1 MKVQKKYLLLIAGFV
16 WAVAGFNIL
25 KLGLEA
31 YPPYISVINFILSLL
46 VFGIFMKFVFYKM
59 VQKHTNRIISYEEEL
74 QLFIRFFDIQAFCI
88 MAFMMTMGISL
99 RAFHLVPDI
108 FIALYRV
115 RCIFAVCRNIIFS
128 SILSKYKGGKI
139 DAGNSRNII

>member
-59 VQKHTNRIISYEEEL
+59 VQKLSLIHIFIIS
-74 QLFIRFFDIQAFCI
+74 LFLNQQF
-88 MAFMMTMGISL
+88 
-99 RAFHLVPDI
+99 
-108 FIALYRV
+108 RV
-115 RCIFAVCRNIIFS
+115 
-128 SILSKYKGGKI
+128 IL
-139 DAGNSRNII
+139 

>member
-74 QLFIRFFDIQAFCI
+74 QLFIRLLVRLLWSLILLRLEI
-88 MAFMMTMGISL
+88 IST
-99 RAFHLVPDI
+99 I
-108 FIALYRV
+108 
-115 RCIFAVCRNIIFS
+115 S
-128 SILSKYKGGKI
+128 
-139 DAGNSRNII
+139 

>member
-59 VQKHTNRIISYEEEL
+59 VQKHTIEL
-74 QLFIRFFDIQAFCI
+74 YPMKKNYNYLSDFLIFRHFV
-88 MAFMMTMGISL
+88 L
-99 RAFHLVPDI
+99 WHL
-108 FIALYRV
+108 
-115 RCIFAVCRNIIFS
+115 
-128 SILSKYKGGKI
+128 
-139 DAGNSRNII
+139 

>member
-59 VQKHTNRIISYEEEL
+59 VQKHTNRIMKKNYNYLSDFLIFRHFVL
-74 QLFIRFFDIQAFCI
+74 W
-88 MAFMMTMGISL
+88 
-99 RAFHLVPDI
+99 HL
-108 FIALYRV
+108 
-115 RCIFAVCRNIIFS
+115 
-128 SILSKYKGGKI
+128 
-139 DAGNSRNII
+139 

>member
-74 QLFIRFFDIQAFCI
+74 Q
-88 MAFMMTMGISL
+88 
-99 RAFHLVPDI
+99 
-108 FIALYRV
+108 
-115 RCIFAVCRNIIFS
+115 
-128 SILSKYKGGKI
+128 
-139 DAGNSRNII
+139 